1 MRFTQRA
8 LSRAADARPAC
19 RLVAAVALLVALL
32 LARAVG
38 SRSAALR
45 EPVAASPVVTSPD
58 GVRLVTRAE
67 LAHHDGRAGSVIWL
81 ALCGQA
87 RSASRAAL
95 LLARR
100 LMPALRLPQVYDV
113 SRGARHYGPGGGY
126 AAFAGRD
133 GTRAFVTGDFTEEG
147 ATEDT
152 SGLTDE
158 DAAGLIYWRGFYAT
172 NYTFVGLLAGG
183 AFYDAQGQP
192 LPPVAALEA
201 AAARRH
207 ALLQRIAGE
216 ARVAPSCNTVL
227 YAEAGGAVW
236 CDEDRLPRRAT
247 YPHYPARCLCVL
259 PTLEAGVAAAE
270 QGMEL
275 FADCAPHEQRCNTT
289 EAAVLSGLQ
298 EGGGVDVEPAALHSA
313 EGAA

>member
-1 MRFTQRA
+1 VRRGVFG
-8 LSRAADARPAC
+8 
-19 RLVAAVALLVALL
+19 
-32 LARAVG
+32 LARTAG
-38 SRSAALR
+38 SRSAAPQH
-45 EPVAASPVVTSPD
+45 EPFAVLPIATSPD

-87 RSASRAAL
+87 RSAALAA
-95 LLARR
+95 AGAKAE
-100 LMPALRLPQVYDV
+100 PVPSPQVYDV

-147 ATEDT
+147 MTEDT
-152 SGLTDE
+152 AGLTDE
-158 DAAGLIYWRGFYAT
+158 DAAGLIYWRGFYAS
-172 NYTFVGLLAGG
+172 NYTFIGLLAGG
-183 AFYDAQGQP
+183 AFYDAQGLP

-216 ARVAPSCNTVL
+216 TRVAPSCNTDL
-227 YAEAGGAVW
+227 NAEAGGAVW

-247 YPHYPARCLCVL
+247 YPHYPARCVCVL

-275 FADCAPHEQRCNTT
+275 FADCRPHEQRCNTT
-289 EAAVLSGLQ
+289 EAAVLGGPQSGGQ
-298 EGGGVDVEPAALHSA
+298 QMIDEPVHLPRMQRD
-313 EGAA
+313 